1 MEIPSVGEIICN
13 EIRQR
18 IFDGQYASGD
28 RINVDELARKLN
40 ISKTPVREALGRLES
55 EGLVSFK
62 PRMGWRVS
70 SLSMEE
76 FVDFLEL
83 QCALRYF
90 ISDSLGPFLDK
101 IDFGLLHSIN
111 KKLPQLVAEHKYHE
125 LIHQNDLF
133 HITIFS
139 AHSNRLILRRLEEI
153 DGIIRLQ
160 RVRFFEQ
167 ERIRFPLLADN
178 AFIQHQEIIKALE
191 SRDPERIS
199 RVSREHHES
208 VLDAF
213 KCMSRELSEKSEK
226 HILG

>member
-1 MEIPSVGEIICN
+1 MEIPSVGEILCK

-18 IFDGQYASGD
+18 ILDGQYASGD
-28 RINVDELARKLN
+28 RINVDELARKLT

-55 EGLVSFK
+55 EGLVSFR
-62 PRMGWRVS
+62 PRMGWRIS

-90 ISDSLGPFLDK
+90 ISDSLGPFIDR
-101 IDFGLLHSIN
+101 IDFDLLHSIN
-111 KKLPQLVAEHKYHE
+111 RKLPQLVAERKYHE
-125 LIHQNDLF
+125 LIRQNDLF

-139 AHSNRLILRRLEEI
+139 VHPNRLILRRLEEI
-153 DGIIRLQ
+153 DGIVRLQ

-167 ERIRFPLLADN
+167 ERIRFPMLADD
-178 AFIQHQEIIKALE
+178 AFSQHQEIIAALE
-191 SRDPERIS
+191 SRDTERIS

-208 VLDAF
+208 LLGAF
-213 KCMSRELSEKSEK
+213 KCMSQGMSQEHVSE
-226 HILG
+226 

>member
-62 PRMGWRVS
+62 PRTGWRVS

-90 ISDSLGPFLDK
+90 ISDSLEPFIDK
-101 IDFGLLHSIN
+101 IDFDLLHSIN
-111 KKLPQLVAEHKYHE
+111 RKLPQLVAEHKYHE

-139 AHSNRLILRRLEEI
+139 VHPNRLILRRLAEI
-153 DGIIRLQ
+153 DGIVRLQ

-167 ERIRFPLLADN
+167 ERARFPMLADD
-178 AFIQHQEIIKALE
+178 AFNQHQEIIAALE
-191 SRDPERIS
+191 SRDAKRIS

-208 VLDAF
+208 LLGAF
-213 KCMSRELSEKSEK
+213 KCMSRGMPEERVSD
-226 HILG
+226 